1 MARKLEGA
9 IEMKH
14 IDIGAYNGDSVLHF
28 ISYHDIDSI
37 DAYEPND
44 IYEPLWEAI
53 NDFYPEVMFYPYAIW
68 TQNDYV
74 DFDRRV
80 DKHAMGST
88 MMKNKH
94 GYGMGIETM
103 VRCFDIL
110 SILPSNDEKVSL
122 KIDAEGAEYDI
133 LERIVKAGKSHQIDR
148 LYVEWHG
155 NKMDGDYAKREEDL
169 TKHFGK
175 RIKFWL

>member
-1 MARKLEGA
+1 VKL
-9 IEMKH
+9 

-44 IYEPLWEAI
+44 IYIPLWKAI
-53 NDFYPEVMFYPYAIW
+53 TEFYPEVRFWNNAVWIDNTNVMFDKRI
-68 TQNDYV
+68 
-74 DFDRRV
+74 

-88 MMKNKH
+88 MMENKH
-94 GYGMGIETM
+94 GYGMGTKVPIPSI
-103 VRCFDIL
+103 DIL
-110 SILPSNDEKVSL
+110 DILPADDEKFCL

-133 LERIVKAGKSHQIDR
+133 LERIIEAGKSHQIDR

-155 NKMDGDYAKREEDL
+155 EKMDGDYSERQEAL
-169 TKHFGK
+169 TRHFGK

>member
-1 MARKLEGA
+1 
-9 IEMKH
+9 MKH
-14 IDIGAYNGDSVLHF
+14 IDIGAYNGDSALHF

-37 DAYEPND
+37 VAYEPND
-44 IYEPLWEAI
+44 MYEPLWDAI
-53 NDFYPEVMFYPYAIW
+53 NDFYPEVVFWPYAIW
-68 TQNDYV
+68 THEGFI

-94 GYGMGIETM
+94 GYGMGSTIS
-103 VRCFDIL
+103 VRCIDVL
-110 SILPSNDEKVSL
+110 NILPSNGEKVSL

-133 LERIVKAGKSHQIDR
+133 LERIIHAGRSHQIDR

-155 NKMDGDYAKREEDL
+155 NKMVGAYTKREEDL
-169 TKHFGK
+169 TAHFGN

>member
-1 MARKLEGA
+1 
-9 IEMKH
+9 MKH
-14 IDIGAYNGDSVLHF
+14 IDIGAFNGDSVLHF
-28 ISYHDIDSI
+28 VSYHDIDSI

-44 IYEPLWEAI
+44 MYWPLWTAI
-53 NDFYPEVMFYPYAIW
+53 NKFYPEVNFYPYAVW
-68 TQNDYV
+68 TRDGKV
-74 DFDRRV
+74 IFDQRT

-88 MMKNKH
+88 MMLNKH
-94 GYGMGIETM
+94 GYGMG
-103 VRCFDIL
+103 RCIGVKCIDVL
-110 SILPSNDEKVSL
+110 KILPPKDEKVSL

-133 LERIVKAGKSHQIDR
+133 LERIVKAGKSDQIDR

>member
-1 MARKLEGA
+1 VKL
-9 IEMKH
+9 
-14 IDIGAYNGDSVLHF
+14 IDIGAYNGDSALHF

-44 IYEPLWEAI
+44 MYAPLWEAI
-53 NDFYPEVMFYPYAIW
+53 NKFYPEVVFYPQAVW
-68 TQNDYV
+68 KNDGIIE
-74 DFDRRV
+74 FDRRT

-94 GYGMGIETM
+94 GYGIGTNRD
-103 VRCFDIL
+103 VRCVDVL
-110 SILPSNDEKVSL
+110 EILPPVYEKFCL

-133 LERIVKAGKSHQIDR
+133 LERIVNAERSHQIDR

-155 NKMDGDYAKREEDL
+155 QKMDGDYSKRQENL
-169 TKHFGK
+169 IAHFGK
-175 RIKFWL
+175 RIKHWL

>member
-1 MARKLEGA
+1 VKL
-9 IEMKH
+9 
-14 IDIGAYNGDSVLHF
+14 IDIGAFNGDSVLHF

-44 IYEPLWEAI
+44 MYTPIWDAI
-53 NDFYPEVMFYPYAIW
+53 SSFYPEVTFYPLAVW
-68 TQNDYV
+68 TRDSIIEL
-74 DFDRRV
+74 DKRT

-94 GYGMGIETM
+94 GYGIGSNKDVECID
-103 VRCFDIL
+103 VL
-110 SILPSNDEKVSL
+110 KILPPVYEKFCL

-133 LERIVKAGKSHQIDR
+133 LERIIYSGKSNQIDR

-155 NKMDGDYAKREEDL
+155 EKMDGDYSKREADL
-169 TKHFGK
+169 VEHFGN
-175 RIKFWL
+175 RIKLWL